1 MTIKQRHLLRMS
13 LGKPNKAE
21 PPPAS
26 SADIFCYTAAAG
38 LLLWN
43 LFIFAI
49 LLLPLD

>member
-13 LGKPNKAE
+13 LNKPHR
-21 PPPAS
+21 PPVS